1 MRVCP
6 NKGEMMSA
14 KPFQDNVVI
23 LTGASSGIGRETA
36 YQLAEQGAWLSLA
49 ARNADRLEEV
59 AAECIQRGGRAL
71 AVKTDVTIE
80 SECRHLVEQTT
91 AEFGRIDTL
100 INNAGISMWT
110 PFDQVQDLS
119 ILEQI
124 MRANYLGSAYLTYY
138 ALPYLKQ
145 TRGRLV
151 AVSSLAGKNGV
162 PTRSGYAASKHA
174 LVGFFD
180 SLRIELLETGV
191 SVTIIYPGFVTSE
204 IRERAYGA
212 DGQPLG
218 KSPVRESEV
227 MSAEECARIM
237 IAAMAKRKREEVMT
251 LRGKLGQWFKL
262 IAPGMVDQVARRAI
276 EEGK

>member
-1 MRVCP
+1 
-6 NKGEMMSA
+6 MSKQA
-14 KPFQDNVVI
+14 FKDNVVI
-23 LTGASSGIGRETA
+23 LTGASSGIGRA
-36 YQLAEQGAWLSLA
+36 AALQLAEQGAWLALA
-49 ARNADRLEEV
+49 ARDGERLEQV
-59 AAECIQRGGRAL
+59 AVECRQYGGRAL
-71 AVKTDVTIE
+71 AVKTDVASE
-80 SECRHLVEQTT
+80 SECRNLIERT
-91 AEFGRIDTL
+91 AAEYGRIDTL

-110 PFDQVQDLS
+110 PFEQLQDLA
-119 ILEQI
+119 ILEHI
-124 MRANYLGSAYLTYY
+124 MRVNYLGAAYLTHA

-191 SVTIIYPGFVTSE
+191 SVTIVYPGFVTSE
-204 IRERAYGA
+204 IRERAFGA

-227 MSAEECARIM
+227 MSAEECAHIM
-237 IAAMAKRKREEVMT
+237 LDAVARRKREEVMT
-251 LRGKLGQWFKL
+251 LRGKLGQWLKL
-262 IAPGMVDQVARRAI
+262 FAPGMVDRVARKAI